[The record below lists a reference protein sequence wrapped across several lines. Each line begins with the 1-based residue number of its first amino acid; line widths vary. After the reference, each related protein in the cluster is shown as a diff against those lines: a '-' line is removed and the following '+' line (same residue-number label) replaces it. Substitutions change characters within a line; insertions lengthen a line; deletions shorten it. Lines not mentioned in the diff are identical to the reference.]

1 MIARPMHPPPRRV
14 ETISARRASAYGGK
28 ARSVAALARA
38 GFRVPAAWAL
48 PTASADDFLA
58 AALPEEDRAAALLSA
73 PSSML
78 SEERLERIAARV
90 RAAPL
95 PDTLERSLRRVVR
108 ELLADGAGSLA
119 IRSSSTEEDQD
130 AASAAGLHATFLNVR
145 TEDAALDAV
154 RACWASLFSF
164 RALAYLRSVGARD
177 AGIGVLIQAM
187 VPADAS
193 GVMFTMNPLTGD
205 DSEVVID
212 ATLGLGCAVAD
223 GRVSPDTLRVEKGT
237 RARRDCVLGEKELRI
252 VCDPAGGV
260 REEEVPLEQRSR
272 CALSDDVIERLVDL
286 ASRVEDH
293 FEAPRDVEWALAGS
307 ELYVLQARPITAV
320 AAIATP
326 PHRGSDMPAR
336 DSLVWSNV
344 NVGEALPGVA
354 TPLTWSVLSGF
365 SELGFRR
372 AFASL
377 GLSVPKDAEL
387 VGSFRGRIYLNLTEL
402 LSILSQVPGLRP
414 RTLLSLGG
422 GGQVERLETDLPK
435 RSSARFLLRLPLT
448 AARFAR
454 ENVGLTARV
463 EQFEEAFENERRRLR
478 ELDLRL
484 LPPLGL
490 DRVLRD
496 AERLLDEAG
505 TVLLS
510 AYGNLL
516 LSVVALG
523 AALKLAAGDE
533 AAALG
538 RDLSTGIADLES
550 AAPGLALW
558 HIAQTCR
565 ADPAARDVIL
575 GGSPET
581 LRIQDLPDGKTRRA
595 LERFLAA
602 YGRRGPRE
610 GELAAPRWE
619 EDPALLFVTLALH
632 LGRDVEG
639 ARPVDAEHRQRVI
652 REQAERRLAELL
664 PLIARGPVR
673 NLLALAQRFLRLRER
688 LRAHVTEVLGLFR
701 RVALDSSRRL
711 ATLEPEAGT
720 DAAFYLSQG
729 ELHAVLRGEL
739 SRVAPRVRRRR
750 RQVDR
755 DRALPDPPGTFV
767 GYPPELPEPKPVEGG
782 ELSGI
787 GASGGV
793 VEGIARVLRDPSGV
807 AAFREGEILVV
818 PCADVGWSPLFLVAG
833 AVVTDLGGP
842 LSHAAIVLREYGVPS
857 VVNVVDGTR
866 RIRTGDRVRV
876 DGDRGRVVVLEAETS
891 EPVDE
896 HVVD

>member
-1 MIARPMHPPPRRV
+1 MHPPPRRV
-14 ETISARRASAYGGK
+14 ESISARRASAYGGK

-48 PTASADDFLA
+48 PTASADAFFA
-58 AALPEEDRAAALLSA
+58 SALSAEDRVVALLSA
-73 PSSML
+73 PASTL
-78 SEERLERIAARV
+78 SEERLATIAARV
-90 RAAPL
+90 RSAPL
-95 PDTLERSLRRVVR
+95 PPALERSLRRVVR
-108 ELLADGAGSLA
+108 DLLEHGASSLA
-119 IRSSSTEEDQD
+119 IRSSSSEEDQD
-130 AASAAGLHATFLNVR
+130 AASAAGLHATFLNVL
-145 TEDAALDAV
+145 TEDAALEAV
-154 RACWASLFSF
+154 RACWASLFAF

-193 GVMFTMNPLTGD
+193 GVMFSMNPLTGD
-205 DSEVVID
+205 DGEVVID

-223 GRVSPDTLRVEKGT
+223 GRVSPDTLRIEKGT
-237 RARRDCVLGEKELRI
+237 RARRDFVLGDKQLRV

-260 REEEVPLEQRSR
+260 REEPVPEEARTR
-272 CALSDDVIERLVDL
+272 CALSDDAIERLVDL
-286 ASRVEDH
+286 ACRVENH
-293 FEAPRDVEWALAGS
+293 FEGPRDVEWALVGS

-320 AAIATP
+320 AVGTSSPRRANGGP
-326 PHRGSDMPAR
+326 GR
-336 DSLVWSNV
+336 DTLVWSNV

-372 AFASL
+372 AFASI

-387 VGSFRGRIYLNLTEL
+387 VGSFRGRIFLNLTEL
-402 LSILSQVPGLRP
+402 LSILSQVPWLRP
-414 RTLLSLGG
+414 RTLLALGG
-422 GGQVERLETDLPK
+422 GGQVERLELDVPS

-454 ENVGLTARV
+454 ESASLTARV
-463 EQFEEAFENERRRLR
+463 ERFEESFESERNRLR

-490 DRVLRD
+490 ERVMRD

-505 TVLLS
+505 AVLLS

-523 AALKLAAGDE
+523 AALKLFAGDE
-533 AAALG
+533 AVALG

-565 ADPAARDVIL
+565 TDAEAREFIL
-575 GGSPET
+575 GQEPGA
-581 LRIQDLPDGKTRRA
+581 LRIRDLPAGKTRRA

-610 GELAAPRWE
+610 GEIAAPRWE
-619 EDPALLFVTLALH
+619 EDPTLLFVTLKLH
-632 LGRDVEG
+632 LGRDAAG
-639 ARPVDAEHRQRVI
+639 ARPVDAERRQRAI
-652 REQAERRLAELL
+652 REQAERRLTELL
-664 PLIARGPVR
+664 PWAARGPVR

-701 RVALDSSRRL
+701 RVALDASRRL
-711 ATLEPEAGT
+711 AALEPEAGP
-720 DAAFYLSQG
+720 DAAFYLTQG

-739 SRVAPRVRRRR
+739 TRVAPRVRRRR

-767 GYPPELPEPKPVEGG
+767 GYPPELAEPVSSEGA

-793 VEGIARVLRDPSGV
+793 VEGRARVLRDPSGV
-807 AAFREGEILVV
+807 AAFREGEVLVV
-818 PCADVGWSPLFLVAG
+818 PCADVGWSPLFLVAC

-866 RIRTGDRVRV
+866 RIRTGDLLRV
-876 DGDRGRVVVLEAETS
+876 DGDRGRVLRLEAAPD
-891 EPVDE
+891 PVDTHDE
-896 HVVD
+896 P